1 MHQICTI
8 VATNYIP
15 QALAFLESVREF
27 HPEIPCTILITD
39 GSSVEHDFGPHTR
52 FITSSEIGVDPS
64 RISNMETY
72 YDQVEFAT
80 SLKPHLLRTLL
91 SSGSKSV
98 IFLDP
103 DTQLYGNIDDV
114 FELSEGYDAILTP
127 HRLTPI
133 KNKTDFYSEAT
144 FLKYG
149 IFNLGFIAV
158 GQSSF
163 PLLEWWCNRLE
174 FDSTRYLNDWI
185 FTDQKWAN
193 QFPAY
198 FNCHIYKLPDLNLA
212 PWNLDER
219 YLRLIDG
226 RLYVGD
232 IPLRM
237 IHFSQISSM
246 LAKGIGTDLW
256 ESTIDGTSEE
266 IELITLINSVTSIY
280 SSKLQAFSS
289 FDKHVSIVK
298 KPLKPNYSS
307 FYRNSIRK
315 REQRNQKPL
324 MHSNR
329 VALWF
334 LTKIKFLER
343 SETCV
348 ALVRYLPRDLSKVRV
363 YLSFPKKT
371 RKIRR
376 DGMSIGGIRF
386 LRKIN
391 R

>member
-27 HPEIPCTILITD
+27 HPKIPCTVLVTD
-39 GSSVEHDFGPHTR
+39 GSSVKHDFGPHTR
-52 FITSSEIGVDPS
+52 FITSSEIGVDPA
-64 RISNMETY
+64 RISKMETY

-80 SLKPHLLRTLL
+80 SLKPYLLRTLL

-98 IFLDP
+98 TFLDP
-103 DTQLYGNIDDV
+103 DTQLYGNIDDI

-127 HRLTPI
+127 HRLTPL
-133 KNKTDFYSEAT
+133 KSNSDFYSETT

-149 IFNLGFIAV
+149 IFNLGFITV
-158 GQSSF
+158 GQNSF
-163 PLLEWWCNRLE
+163 PLLEWWCKRLE
-174 FDSTRYLNDWI
+174 FDSTRYLNDSI

-219 YLRLIDG
+219 NLHLIDG
-226 RLYVGD
+226 RLYVGN

-237 IHFSQISSM
+237 IHFSQMSSL
-246 LAKGIGTDLW
+246 LAKGIGTNLW
-256 ESTIDGTSEE
+256 ESTIDGTRKE
-266 IELITLINSVTSIY
+266 IELVALINSVTSIY
-280 SSKLQAFSS
+280 GSKLQAFSS
-289 FDKHVSIVK
+289 FDNHVAIVK
-298 KPLKPNYSS
+298 KPLQPNYSS
-307 FYRNSIRK
+307 FYRNSVRK
-315 REQRNQKPL
+315 REKRNQQPL
-324 MHSNR
+324 MRSNR
-329 VALWF
+329 IALWF
-334 LTKIKFLER
+334 LTKIKFLDR
-343 SETCV
+343 SETFV
-348 ALVRYLPRDLSKVRV
+348 ALVRYLPRDLAKVRV
-363 YLSFPKKT
+363 YLSFPMKV

-376 DGMSIGGIRF
+376 DEMITGGIRF
-386 LRKIN
+386 LRKTY